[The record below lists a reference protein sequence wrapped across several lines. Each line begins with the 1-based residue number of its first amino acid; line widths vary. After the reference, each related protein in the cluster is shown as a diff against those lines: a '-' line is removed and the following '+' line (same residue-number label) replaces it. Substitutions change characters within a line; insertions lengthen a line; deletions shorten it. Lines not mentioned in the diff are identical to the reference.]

1 MRPVAHIIHQI
12 PGRARLKLP
21 GNRGDQAF
29 FERLVEGLED
39 HAGVDE
45 VTANSRTGSLLI
57 HHAAPLAEILS
68 FAEQTDLFTV
78 SGELRWR
85 DNLATQTR
93 AHLRTLDERVARLS
107 EGRLDLRSLLILTFL
122 GLTLT
127 QILRGQILPPAST
140 LLWYAA
146 RLLGIRNNTS
156 KEPDM

>member
-1 MRPVAHIIHQI
+1 MRPVAHIIHRI

-21 GNRGDQAF
+21 NNRGDQAL
-29 FERLVEGLED
+29 FERLVEGLES

-57 HHAAPLAEILS
+57 CHSAPLAAILS
-68 FAEQTDLFTV
+68 FAERGDLFTV
-78 SGELRWR
+78 GDELKWR
-85 DNLATQTR
+85 DTLANRTR
-93 AHLRTLDERVARLS
+93 AHLGVLDERIARLS

-127 QILRGQILPPAST
+127 QVLRGQILPPAST

-146 RLLGIRNNTS
+146 QLLGIKGDRSNERNV
-156 KEPDM
+156 